1 MCCKATP
8 EWNIKKEIIL
18 KIRRIKVEKKKDENI
33 QLFYLEQ
40 MQLAKFDHR
49 NFNPSWSWKYIFWSF
64 IFTYH
69 QILYI
74 WILEENPRALMFFS
88 VNELE

>member
-1 MCCKATP
+1 MVMCSKATP

-18 KIRRIKVEKKKDENI
+18 KIRRIKVEKSKDENI

-49 NFNPSWSWKYIFWSF
+49 NFNPS
-64 IFTYH
+64 
-69 QILYI
+69 
-74 WILEENPRALMFFS
+74 
-88 VNELE
+88 